1 MRDLIMNNLPYNL
14 HSEIDDLLTTMILD
28 KIKNSW
34 EYGLNKLIIKIS
46 LFLVY
51 AHLKVCL
58 NSYYK
63 MQNCN

>member
-34 EYGLNKLIIKIS
+34 EYGLNKFVVKIS

-51 AHLKVCL
+51 TRLEVCL

-63 MQNCN
+63 VQDCY